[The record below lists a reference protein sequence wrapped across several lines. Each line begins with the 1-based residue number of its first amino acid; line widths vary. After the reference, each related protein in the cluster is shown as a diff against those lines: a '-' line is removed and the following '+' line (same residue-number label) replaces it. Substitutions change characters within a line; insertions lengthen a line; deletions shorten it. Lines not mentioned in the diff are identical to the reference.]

1 MNQQQ
6 LINAGRQLDLAR
18 IPVWSGVKDAV
29 FTPEQWIDRIEKAKG
44 ANAGAW
50 TNDTTMSY
58 VYNALRGDALTWYE
72 ALPTLGYDNTDWD
85 DFKAAFLRT
94 YGTTRTARTAAL
106 NLSEVRQGNTE
117 SSARYIARVIK
128 IIADIRSLAPA
139 NLPAP
144 NNPFDDAIRG
154 LAGWNGIAQAVKQA
168 NIQHLM
174 QAGAQDAYNRIGM
187 QLFIAGLRPNIRVE
201 LMKANP
207 NTMRAAFDA
216 ALDAEKILAE
226 PRRDKAPNIL
236 AVSLNEDPSDA
247 NSEASEGEEEDN
259 ADAEE
264 EDASINALTAKMR
277 KLKKKIEAKK
287 NKGNKNAAKTNGQS
301 GKKSANKVQSER
313 KSGACRFCNK
323 EGHYQAECYARKA
336 AGAPMVDARGKPFST
351 GGGVHALESPYR
363 GQHGTTPFAQQ
374 QFNPFA
380 HYAHNEQVGGG
391 GGVGAIWSNQWQQP
405 QGVQMS
411 QNEHLNY

>member
-18 IPVWSGVKDAV
+18 IPIWSGVKDAV

-44 ANAGAW
+44 NNAGNW

-58 VYNALRGDALTWYE
+58 VYNALRGDALIWFE
-72 ALPTLGYDNTDWD
+72 ALPTLGYDNTAWD

-106 NLSEVRQGNTE
+106 NLAEVRQGGSE
-117 SSARYIARVIK
+117 PAARYITRVIK
-128 IIADIRSLAPA
+128 IVADIRALAPA
-139 NLPAP
+139 NLPVP
-144 NNPFDDAIRG
+144 NNPYEDDIRG
-154 LAGWNGIAQAVKQA
+154 LVGWGALDNAIKQR
-168 NIQHLM
+168 NIQTLM
-174 QAGAQDAYNRIGM
+174 QAGAQDAYNRLGM

-207 NTMRAAFDA
+207 GTIREAFDA

-226 PRRDKAPNIL
+226 PRRDKASHIL
-236 AVSLNEDPSDA
+236 AVASNEDPSDA
-247 NSEASEGEEEDN
+247 NSEAS
-259 ADAEE
+259 DAEE
-264 EDASINALTAKMR
+264 EETAEADEEEASINALTAKMK

-287 NKGNKNAAKTNGQS
+287 NKQGKNAAKTNGQN
-301 GKKSANKVQSER
+301 GKRSASKSQSER

-336 AGAPMVDARGKPFST
+336 AGAPMVDARGKPFSS
-351 GGGVHALESPYR
+351 GGGVHALETPYR
-363 GQHGTTPFAQQ
+363 GQHGNTPFAQQ

-380 HYAHNEQVGGG
+380 HYAQNEQVGGG
-391 GGVGAIWSNQWQQP
+391 GGVGAIWSNHWQQP
-405 QGVQMS
+405 QGAQMV
-411 QNEHLNY
+411 NNDHLNY